1 MAFVINDRVKETTAT
16 TGTGTI
22 NLAGAVTGF
31 ETFVTGVGN
40 SNTTYYCITLPG
52 STEFEVGIG
61 TVTDATPDTLSRSTI
76 ISSSNS
82 DSAVN
87 FSAGT
92 KDVFCALPASKA
104 IVINDSG
111 SVTTPSLNITG
122 AITISGNVDGRD
134 VASDGTK
141 LDGIETSADVTD
153 ATNVGAAIT
162 GFPTGT
168 DAVATDLVPYYD
180 VDAGA
185 WEKSTVT
192 NLALQGPAGPAGPA
206 GPPGPA
212 GPTGGTG
219 PTGPTGPDGPTGP
232 NGPPGPTGPTGGTG
246 PTGPPGPTGPTGSFS
261 PGTNIAAGTI
271 TATGN
276 ITAYYSDSRLK
287 DFEGKIESALEKLK
301 KISGYYYKENKLAK
315 SFGFDNERLQVG
327 VNADEIDEVLPE
339 AVTEA
344 PFNSDYKAV
353 WYDRIIP
360 LLIEAVKELD
370 KKECKCKCKKDK

>member
-40 SNTTYYCITLPG
+40 SNTTYYCIVLPG

-134 VASDGTK
+134 VASDGSK
-141 LDGIETSADVTD
+141 LDNIEASADVTD

-168 DAVATDLVPYYD
+168 DAVASDLVPYYD

-192 NLALQGPAGPAGPA
+192 NLSLQGPAGPAGS
-206 GPPGPA
+206 PGPS
-212 GPTGGTG
+212 GGTG
-219 PTGPTGPDGPTGP
+219 PTGPTGPDGP
-232 NGPPGPTGPTGGTG
+232 PGPTGPSGGTGPTG
-246 PTGPPGPTGPTGSFS
+246 PTGPPGPTGPTGTFNS
-261 PGTNIAAGTI
+261 GGNIAAGTI

-276 ITAYYSDSRLK
+276 ITAYYSDPRLK
-287 DFEGKIESALEKLK
+287 DFEGKIESALEKLN

-327 VNADEIDEVLPE
+327 INADEIDEVLPE

-344 PFNSDYKAV
+344 PFNSEYKSV

-360 LLIEAVKELD
+360 LLIEAIKELD
-370 KKECKCKCKKDK
+370 KKECKCKCKKDN